1 MSKNSEYWAE
11 RAEAAVLR
19 AEKLA
24 ENAVPEMIR
33 AFERA
38 KRDLQNEI
46 LAFFGRYAKNNQ
58 ISLAEA
64 TKALSLSELKD
75 FRESL
80 KAFTELAKECIG
92 TYNLEL
98 ENLSIKARV
107 TRLEALEF
115 ECDSILQRLYQEQRE
130 QTEAITAQAY
140 TEGYYHRLFDIER
153 YAGFQMPFSRVNT
166 KAIEA
171 VLKYPVNGADIS
183 TRLWRQDMDTG
194 FKIRETLMN
203 IFTTGRPPQDFA
215 EELSKIIGAH
225 DKDGNLTGKKYEA
238 YRLLYNEVSYAT
250 GKAHLDAYEAD
261 GIDQYECV
269 ETLDMKTCEHCG
281 HMDGKIFDREKAVV
295 GETYPPF
302 HVGCR
307 GTTAPYIPSMREFES
322 ERAARDPV
330 TGKTV
335 YVKDMTYEEWRKE
348 VENRSVLVYSKDE
361 KEQPN
366 LDAKDF
372 DLEKHLE
379 TYQKDIKAV
388 PEPNRSYLEYYAKTT
403 EYEQRD
409 GLSAPFAYSPKEDKV
424 LYDIADPFFNDLS
437 ASDFIQ
443 ANTHELA
450 HRIDVLNFQSWK
462 DEAFCTAVA
471 QAKEYADAHL
481 AAFREFAQDL
491 RCSDYLADIIS
502 AITMNQI
509 DTKAYHSNSYW
520 KRPGN
525 AEKEIFA
532 NLFSIVSWNSKPDI
546 QFLKN
551 NLSGLLEKFEK
562 MLGE

>member
-1 MSKNSEYWAE
+1 MSRNSEYWAE

-46 LAFFGRYAKNNQ
+46 LAFFGKYAENNRV
-58 ISLAEA
+58 SLAEA

-98 ENLSIKARV
+98 ENLSVKARV

-115 ECDSILQRLYQEQRE
+115 ECDSILQRLYQEQRKQAE
-130 QTEAITAQAY
+130 GITTQAY
-140 TEGYYHRLFDIER
+140 IEGYYHRLFDIER
-153 YAGFQMPFSRVNT
+153 YTGFQMPFSRVNT

-269 ETLDMKTCEHCG
+269 ETLDRKTCEHCG

-307 GTTAPYIPSMREFES
+307 GTTAAYIPSMREFES

-335 YVKDMTYEEWRKE
+335 YVKDMTYEEWRKRIDKTVSNGIIKSSDIE
-348 VENRSVLVYSKDE
+348 IGKSVG
-361 KEQPN
+361 
-366 LDAKDF
+366 AAA
-372 DLEKHLE
+372 H
-379 TYQKDIKAV
+379 
-388 PEPNRSYLEYYAKTT
+388 R
-403 EYEQRD
+403 
-409 GLSAPFAYSPKEDKV
+409 DKV
-424 LYDIADPFFNDLS
+424 NLPQGGYGKVAEGTRITKVVTFAGKGTNKKVKVAEFLSKQYGVPASEWKKVRGDGYVETQDGIVRHAELHWFESDETGRVKMKVKRYFNDES
-437 ASDFIQ
+437 
-443 ANTHELA
+443 
-450 HRIDVLNFQSWK
+450 
-462 DEAFCTAVA
+462 
-471 QAKEYADAHL
+471 
-481 AAFREFAQDL
+481 
-491 RCSDYLADIIS
+491 
-502 AITMNQI
+502 
-509 DTKAYHSNSYW
+509 
-520 KRPGN
+520 
-525 AEKEIFA
+525 
-532 NLFSIVSWNSKPDI
+532 
-546 QFLKN
+546 
-551 NLSGLLEKFEK
+551 
-562 MLGE
+562 